1 MTLCYQIPKH
11 AKEKSMRFRKCLV
24 SGLLLVFMFDM
35 THGATVDLGVNLT
48 RQSLQAEPA
57 GKTENIGKMEGD
69 FSVWPTILIRSNDA
83 FFTDSHWGYSYE
95 FIAGKFNIDKQEV
108 EGEQL
113 DLGTEVEGYYAYLI
127 PMFYY
132 KIGQIDNNERTSWNT
147 TLGLGI
153 GIGYLNLDGDMIMT
167 EVNSNIKK
175 NVSGS
180 GIGMSVGLYIE
191 FDNNDWFIRISNY
204 APEVEI
210 REFNLMLHNVS
221 MIFGRRIEFDI

>member
-1 MTLCYQIPKH
+1 
-11 AKEKSMRFRKCLV
+11 
-24 SGLLLVFMFDM
+24 
-35 THGATVDLGVNLT
+35 
-48 RQSLQAEPA
+48 
-57 GKTENIGKMEGD
+57 
-69 FSVWPTILIRSNDA
+69 
-83 FFTDSHWGYSYE
+83 
-95 FIAGKFNIDKQEV
+95 
-108 EGEQL
+108 
-113 DLGTEVEGYYAYLI
+113 
-127 PMFYY
+127 MFYY

-147 TLGLGI
+147 TIGRVI